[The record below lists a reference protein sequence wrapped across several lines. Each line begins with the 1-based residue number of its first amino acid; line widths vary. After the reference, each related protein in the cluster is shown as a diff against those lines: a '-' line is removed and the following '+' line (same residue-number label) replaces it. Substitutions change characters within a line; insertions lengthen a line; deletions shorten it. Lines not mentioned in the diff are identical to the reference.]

1 MPSQPIEKI
10 VIALED
16 LFSLDELQRIQDEFA
31 AATGVASII
40 THLDGTP
47 ITAPSN
53 FTHLCSEIIR
63 KTETGCLNCYKSDA
77 AIGRYH
83 PDGPIVQPCLSGG
96 LWDAGVSINVGGR
109 HIANWLIGQVR
120 NETQNEENMR
130 AYASEIGTNEEA
142 FMEAYQ
148 AVPSMSRKKFG
159 SIAQVLFTIVNQLS
173 SAAYQNV
180 QQARFIAERRQVEEA
195 LRESEERYRS
205 ILNACPDDITIANLE
220 GQILMVSPVGMTMF
234 GYNQEDSIQGRLLLD
249 FIVPEDR
256 DRALSNIA
264 KMFQGGQRG
273 ANEYR
278 GLRSDGSTFDI
289 EVNNEFIRNAEGQP
303 LSMVLVIRD
312 ITERKRSEEAL
323 RESEE
328 RFRALHNASFG
339 GIVIHDQ
346 GIILDFNQGLSGI
359 TGYTL
364 EELIGMDGLNLIALE
379 WRELVMQNIRRG
391 FDQGYEVEGRRKDG
405 TQYPL
410 SIRGTTI
417 PYKGR
422 SVRVTEFRD
431 ITERKRAEEE
441 TAKLGDQL
449 QQAQK
454 MESVGQLAG
463 GVAHDFNN
471 MLGVILGHAELAMN
485 QIDRPKELFTHL
497 EEIRKAATRSA
508 DITRQLL
515 AFARKQTI
523 VPKELLLNETVEG
536 MLKMLRR
543 LIGEDINLEWSPGV
557 GLWPVKMDPSQIDQ
571 ILANLCVNARDAIAG
586 VGKISVE
593 TGNSTFDEE
602 YCIVHNGFVPGQ
614 YVRITVS
621 DNGHG
626 MDKETLSHIFEPFYT
641 TKGVGEGTG
650 LGLATVYGAI
660 RQNNGFINAYSEP
673 GQGSIFTIYLP
684 RHVATAGLAQAEEVL
699 EPALRGH
706 ETILLVEDEPTILN
720 MTTMM
725 LQHLGYTVL
734 AASTPDEATFLAGE
748 LGDKIHLLLTDVIM
762 PQMNGRDLAQRL
774 LECQPGMKHL
784 FMSGYTANIIAR
796 QGVLDEG
803 VCFIQKPFSKK
814 ELADKVREALES
826 EKSKGS

>member
-346 GIILDFNQGLSGI
+346 GIILDCNQGLSGI

-673 GQGSIFTIYLP
+673 GQGSISPFTCP
-684 RHVATAGLAQAEEVL
+684 GMWR
-699 EPALRGH
+699 
-706 ETILLVEDEPTILN
+706 
-720 MTTMM
+720 
-725 LQHLGYTVL
+725 
-734 AASTPDEATFLAGE
+734 
-748 LGDKIHLLLTDVIM
+748 
-762 PQMNGRDLAQRL
+762 
-774 LECQPGMKHL
+774 QPGWHRQKRCWSLPCVVMKPSCWWRTSQR
-784 FMSGYTANIIAR
+784 F
-796 QGVLDEG
+796 
-803 VCFIQKPFSKK
+803 
-814 ELADKVREALES
+814 
-826 EKSKGS
+826 